1 MAASGPRS
9 RPRSLRL
16 LFAWLCTALVI
27 AIYFSLPDGEDAPA
41 TDPGNTAAL
50 DQPAA
55 TRIEVVSVTPADPTP
70 GSAVTV
76 QFAGAE
82 RPREVQAY
90 VGKSALPVLS
100 RLEDALVVRLPGAL
114 PPGHLKLRVADGAE
128 RSKPYDLRVK
138 LENWRKPFRSV
149 LGGFALLIFGIGV
162 LGRGAREAV
171 GLRSTRVLARWAQRG
186 PAALGM
192 GLGLGMLA
200 QSTTAA
206 ASVLAGLVSSSLL
219 ALGPAAAAF
228 LGAELGTA
236 TAPLISGLFDPREGL
251 LVVALGVMW
260 LGFATNRRSS
270 ALARL
275 TLGVGLISF
284 GLQTLRP
291 GFEPF
296 VQAPALLSLVVKLRA
311 TGVLGIATCA
321 LLGAALVAI
330 FQGPAPVCV
339 LVLVLAQTTA
349 QWDLRTVLA
358 VLSGSGLGAAIG
370 AMLTSA
376 AGKSSRKLALLNLM
390 LGALSTLL
398 VASTVDLFAFL
409 ADLVVPGI
417 PHEIH
422 WGKRVLLPNLGLH
435 MGVAFAMS
443 QLGSALV
450 LLPVSF
456 RLARVVERW
465 FPQDRQSKLP
475 SVGDATRVTRSRLL
489 QVAELQLSALAPLRQ
504 LALDGDRDAG
514 RLVER
519 AIAES
524 QALLDEL
531 VAGPVL
537 ALGDAPES
545 RALGSAALTNVQL
558 QRSLEGLERQAEL
571 FVDARVAL
579 SRNGRPSELAESDLA
594 ALDEMHA
601 NLSAAGNAV
610 LEALRDGTAIDLD
623 AARASEIAMNALE
636 ARLRKGVLEGDPE
649 TVRSH
654 LAVLKLADAYEATG
668 NQLYR
673 LSEAL
678 AEGAAEMQPESQKL
692 TGRP

>member
-1 MAASGPRS
+1 MAASS
-9 RPRSLRL
+9 AKARPRSLRL

-27 AIYFSLPDGEDAPA
+27 GIYFSLPDGDDTVAGDPA
-41 TDPGNTAAL
+41 SANTAE
-50 DQPAA
+50 PAVPG
-55 TRIEVVSVTPADPTP
+55 RIEVVAVSPADPTP

-76 QFAGAE
+76 QFAGAAHPPLVE
-82 RPREVQAY
+82 AY
-90 VGKSALPVLS
+90 IGKTALPVLS
-100 RLEDALVVRLPGAL
+100 RLDDALVVRLPSTL
-114 PPGHLKLRVADGAE
+114 SPGHLKLRVADGAE
-128 RSKPYDLRVK
+128 RSKPYYLRVK
-138 LENWRKPFRSV
+138 LENWRKPFRSL
-149 LGGFALLIFGIGV
+149 LGGFALLIFGISV

-171 GLRSTRVLARWAQRG
+171 GLRSTHVLARWAQRG

-192 GLGLGMLA
+192 GIGLGMLA

-206 ASVLAGLVSSSLL
+206 ASVLAGLVGSSLL

-228 LGAELGTA
+228 LGAELGAA

-251 LVVALGVMW
+251 LVVALAVMW
-260 LGFATNRRSS
+260 LAFATNRRTT

-275 TLGVGLISF
+275 ALGVGLISF

-296 VQAPALLSLVVKLRA
+296 VQAPELLALVIKLRA

-321 LLGAALVAI
+321 LLGAALVAV

-349 QWDLRTVLA
+349 QWDLRTALA

-376 AGKSSRKLALLNLM
+376 AGRSSRKLALLNLM

-398 VASTVDLFAFL
+398 AACSVDIFAFL
-409 ADLVVPGI
+409 ADLVVPGV
-417 PHEIH
+417 PHEVR

-435 MGVAFAMS
+435 LGVAFAMS
-443 QLGSALV
+443 QLAAAV
-450 LLPVSF
+450 LLMPAAF
-456 RLARVVERW
+456 RLARLVERW
-465 FPQDRQSKLP
+465 FPQERQSILP
-475 SVGDATRVTRSRLL
+475 NVGDATRVTRSRLL
-489 QVAELQLSALAPLRQ
+489 QVAEVQLSALTPLRQ

-514 RLVER
+514 RSVER
-519 AIAES
+519 SIAES

-531 VAGPVL
+531 IAGPVMV
-537 ALGDAPES
+537 LGDAPES
-545 RALGSAALTNVQL
+545 RALRSAALTSVQL

-579 SRNGRPSELAESDLA
+579 SRDGHPSELSESDLA

-601 NLSAAGNAV
+601 NLCAAGRAV
-610 LEALRDGTAIDLD
+610 HEHLRGQAPIDLD
-623 AARASEIAMNALE
+623 TARSNEIAMNALE

-649 TVRSH
+649 AVRSH

-692 TGRP
+692 AGQS

>member
-1 MAASGPRS
+1 MAASAGQS
-9 RPRSLRL
+9 RPRNLKL
-16 LFAWLCTALVI
+16 LLAWLCTALI
-27 AIYFSLPDGEDAPA
+27 IGIYFALPDGDEAPA
-41 TDPGNTAAL
+41 VDAS
-50 DQPAA
+50 AA
-55 TRIEVVSVTPADPTP
+55 TSGEPAPGRIEVLAVTPADPTP

-82 RPREVQAY
+82 HPPLVEAY
-90 VGKSALPVLS
+90 VGKSPLPVLS
-100 RLEDALVVRLPGAL
+100 RMDDTLVVRLPSTL
-114 PPGHLKLRVADGAE
+114 PPGRVKLRVTDGAE

-138 LENWRKPFRSV
+138 LENWRKPFRSII
-149 LGGFALLIFGIGV
+149 GGFALLIFGIGV

-171 GLRSTRVLARWAQRG
+171 GLRSTHVLARWAQRG

-192 GLGLGMLA
+192 GIGLGMLA

-228 LGAELGTA
+228 LGAELGAA
-236 TAPLISGLFDPREGL
+236 TAPLISGLLDPREGL
-251 LVVALGVMW
+251 LVIALAVMW
-260 LGFATNRRSS
+260 LGFASNRRT
-270 ALARL
+270 AAVARL
-275 TLGVGLISF
+275 ALGVGLISF

-296 VQAPALLSLVVKLRA
+296 VQAPALLSLVIKLKA

-349 QWDLRTVLA
+349 QWDLRTALA

-376 AGKSSRKLALLNLM
+376 AGRGSRKLALLNLM

-398 VASTVDLFAFL
+398 AACSVDIFAFL
-409 ADLVVPGI
+409 ADLAVPGV
-417 PHEIH
+417 PHEIR

-435 MGVAFAMS
+435 LGVAFAMS
-443 QLGSALV
+443 QLASAV
-450 LLPVSF
+450 LLTPVSF
-456 RLARVVERW
+456 RLARIVERW

-475 SVGDATRVTRSRLL
+475 NVGDANRVTRSRLL
-489 QVAELQLSALAPLRQ
+489 QVAEVQLSALTPLRQ
-504 LALDGDRDAG
+504 LAMDGDRDAG
-514 RLVER
+514 RSVER

-531 VAGPVL
+531 IAGPVL
-537 ALGDAPES
+537 VLGDTPES
-545 RALGSAALTNVQL
+545 RGLRSAALTSVQL

-579 SRNGRPSELAESDLA
+579 SHDGSPIELAESDLA
-594 ALDEMHA
+594 ALDDMHA
-601 NLSAAGNAV
+601 NLSAAGCAV
-610 LEALRDGTAIDLD
+610 REALRGHTPIDLD
-623 AARASEIAMNALE
+623 SARGNEIAMNALE

-649 TVRSH
+649 AVRSH

-668 NQLYR
+668 NQMYR

-678 AEGAAEMQPESQKL
+678 AEGAELPAESHRLSSKA
-692 TGRP
+692 

>member
-1 MAASGPRS
+1 MGASAGLP
-9 RPRSLRL
+9 RPRNLKL
-16 LFAWLCTALVI
+16 LLAWLCTALIVGV
-27 AIYFSLPDGEDAPA
+27 YFALPDGDETPTVDHSAASTGEPAP
-41 TDPGNTAAL
+41 G
-50 DQPAA
+50 
-55 TRIEVVSVTPADPTP
+55 RIEVLAVTPADPTP

-82 RPREVQAY
+82 HPPLVEAY
-90 VGKSALPVLS
+90 VGKSPLPVLS
-100 RLEDALVVRLPGAL
+100 RMDDALVVRLPSTL
-114 PPGHLKLRVADGAE
+114 PPGRVKMRVADGAE
-128 RSKPYDLRVK
+128 RSKPYDLRIK
-138 LENWRKPFRSV
+138 LENWRKPFRSII
-149 LGGFALLIFGIGV
+149 GGFALLIFGIGV

-171 GLRSTRVLARWAQRG
+171 GLRSTHVLARWAQRG

-192 GLGLGMLA
+192 GIGLGMLA

-228 LGAELGTA
+228 LGAEIGTA
-236 TAPLISGLFDPREGL
+236 TAPLISGLLDPREGL
-251 LVVALGVMW
+251 LVVAIAVMW
-260 LGFATNRRSS
+260 LGFASNRRTA

-275 TLGVGLISF
+275 ALGVGLISF

-296 VQAPALLSLVVKLRA
+296 VQAPQLLALVIKLRA

-321 LLGAALVAI
+321 LLGAALVAV

-349 QWDLRTVLA
+349 QWDLRTALA

-376 AGKSSRKLALLNLM
+376 AGRGSRKLALLNLM
-390 LGALSTLL
+390 LGALSTLF
-398 VASTVDLFAFL
+398 AACSVDLFAFL
-409 ADLVVPGI
+409 ADLVVPGV
-417 PHEIH
+417 PHEIR

-435 MGVAFAMS
+435 LGVAFAMS
-443 QLGSALV
+443 QLAAAV
-450 LLPVSF
+450 LLMPASF
-456 RLARVVERW
+456 RLARLVERW

-475 SVGDATRVTRSRLL
+475 NVGDANRVTRSRLL
-489 QVAELQLSALAPLRQ
+489 QVAEVQLSALTPLRQ
-504 LALDGDRDAG
+504 LAMDGDRDAG
-514 RLVER
+514 RSVER

-531 VAGPVL
+531 IAGPVL
-537 ALGDAPES
+537 VLGDTPES
-545 RALGSAALTNVQL
+545 RGLRSAALTSVQL

-579 SRNGRPSELAESDLA
+579 SHDGRPIELAESDLA

-601 NLSAAGNAV
+601 NLSAAGCAV
-610 LEALRDGTAIDLD
+610 REALRGTAPLDLD
-623 AARASEIAMNALE
+623 TARSNEIAMNALE

-649 TVRSH
+649 AVRSH

-673 LSEAL
+673 LCEAL
-678 AEGAAEMQPESQKL
+678 AEGATELPAESHRLSSKA
-692 TGRP
+692 

>member
-1 MAASGPRS
+1 VASALGS
-9 RPRSLRL
+9 RPRALKL
-16 LFAWLCTALVI
+16 LFAWLCTALIV
-27 AIYFSLPDGEDAPA
+27 AVYFSLPDGDDTLGADAANTGALEQPVPA
-41 TDPGNTAAL
+41 
-50 DQPAA
+50 
-55 TRIEVVSVTPADPTP
+55 RIEVLAVTPADPTP

-82 RPREVQAY
+82 RPKEVQAY

-100 RLEDALVVRLPGAL
+100 RLDDALVVRLPSAL
-114 PPGHLKLRVADGAE
+114 APGHLKLRVADGRE

-138 LENWRKPFRSV
+138 LENWRKPFRSL

-171 GLRSTRVLARWAQRG
+171 GLRSTHVLARWAERG

-192 GLGLGMLA
+192 GIGLGMLA

-206 ASVLAGLVSSSLL
+206 ASVLAGLVGSSLL

-236 TAPLISGLFDPREGL
+236 TAPLVSGLFDPREGL
-251 LVVALGVMW
+251 LVVALAVMW
-260 LGFATNRRSS
+260 LGFASNRRTT

-275 TLGVGLISF
+275 ALGVGLISF
-284 GLQTLRP
+284 ALQTLRP

-311 TGVLGIATCA
+311 TSVLGVATCA

-349 QWDLRTVLA
+349 QWDLRTALA
-358 VLSGSGLGAAIG
+358 VLSGSGLGAAFG

-390 LGALSTLL
+390 LGALGTLL
-398 VASTVDLFAFL
+398 AACTVDVFALL
-409 ADLVVPGI
+409 ADLIVPGV

-435 MGVAFAMS
+435 LGVAFAMS
-443 QLGSALV
+443 QLASALV

-456 RLARVVERW
+456 RLARLVERW
-465 FPQDRQSKLP
+465 FPQEPRGKLP

-489 QVAELQLSALAPLRQ
+489 QVAEVQLSALTPLRQ

-531 VAGPVL
+531 IAGPVL

-545 RALGSAALTNVQL
+545 RALGGAALTSVQL
-558 QRSLEGLERQAEL
+558 QRSLEGLERQAER

-579 SRNGRPSELAESDLA
+579 SRDGRPSELAESDLA

-601 NLSAAGNAV
+601 NLDAAGNAV
-610 LEALRDGTAIDLD
+610 CKALRDHSAIDLD
-623 AARASEIAMNALE
+623 AARSSEIAMNALE
-636 ARLRKGVLEGDPE
+636 ARLRKGILEGDPE

-692 TGRP
+692 TGRN

>member
-1 MAASGPRS
+1 MAASRPRS
-9 RPRSLRL
+9 GPRSLRL

-27 AIYFSLPDGEDAPA
+27 AIYFSLPDGEDALA
-41 TDPGNTAAL
+41 TDSGNAAAP

-82 RPREVQAY
+82 HPRDVQAY

-149 LGGFALLIFGIGV
+149 LGGFALLIFGISV

-171 GLRSTRVLARWAQRG
+171 GLRSTHVLARWAPRG

-228 LGAELGTA
+228 LGAELGAA
-236 TAPLISGLFDPREGL
+236 TAPLVSGLFDPREGL

-275 TLGVGLISF
+275 ALGVGLISF

-311 TGVLGIATCA
+311 TGVLGVATCA

-358 VLSGSGLGAAIG
+358 VLSGSGLGAAVG

-409 ADLVVPGI
+409 ADQVVPGI

-443 QLGSALV
+443 QLASALV

-537 ALGDAPES
+537 ALGDAAES

-594 ALDEMHA
+594 ALDEMHT
-601 NLSAAGNAV
+601 NLSAAGTAV

>member
-1 MAASGPRS
+1 MAASQPPS

-16 LFAWLCTALVI
+16 LFAWLCTALII
-27 AIYFSLPDGEDAPA
+27 AVYFSLPDGDDGLGADASSKA
-41 TDPGNTAAL
+41 ASEQVTPG
-50 DQPAA
+50 
-55 TRIEVVSVTPADPTP
+55 RIEVLAVTPADPTP

-76 QFAGAE
+76 QFIGAE
-82 RPREVQAY
+82 HPGQVEAY
-90 VGKSALPVLS
+90 IGKSALPVLS
-100 RLEDALVVRLPGAL
+100 RLEDALVVRLPSAL

-138 LENWRKPFRSV
+138 LENWRKPFRSIV
-149 LGGFALLIFGIGV
+149 GGFALLIFGIGV

-171 GLRSTRVLARWAQRG
+171 GLRSTHVLARWAQRG

-192 GLGLGMLA
+192 GIGLGMLA

-236 TAPLISGLFDPREGL
+236 TAPLISGLLDPREGL
-251 LVVALGVMW
+251 LVVALAVMW
-260 LGFATNRRSS
+260 LGFASNRRTT

-275 TLGVGLISF
+275 ALGVGLISF

-296 VQAPALLSLVVKLRA
+296 VQAPELLSLVIKLRA

-349 QWDLRTVLA
+349 QWDLRTALA

-376 AGKSSRKLALLNLM
+376 AGRSSRKLALLNLM

-398 VASTVDLFAFL
+398 AACSVDIFAFL
-409 ADLVVPGI
+409 ADQVVPGV
-417 PHEIH
+417 PHEVR

-435 MGVAFAMS
+435 LGVAFAMS
-443 QLGSALV
+443 QLASAV
-450 LLPVSF
+450 LLMPASF
-456 RLARVVERW
+456 RLARLVERW
-465 FPQDRQSKLP
+465 FPQERQSKLP
-475 SVGDATRVTRSRLL
+475 NVGDAARVTRSRLL
-489 QVAELQLSALAPLRQ
+489 RVAEVQLSALTPLRQ

-531 VAGPVL
+531 IAGPVM
-537 ALGDAPES
+537 ALGEAPES
-545 RALGSAALTNVQL
+545 RALASAALTSVQL

-579 SRNGRPSELAESDLA
+579 SHDGRPSELAESDLA

-601 NLSAAGNAV
+601 NLSAAGSAV
-610 LEALRDGTAIDLD
+610 CDDLRGRAAIDLD
-623 AARASEIAMNALE
+623 EARSSEIAMNALE

-678 AEGAAEMQPESQKL
+678 AEGAAEMQPEPQKL

>member
-1 MAASGPRS
+1 MAVSAALLSPR
-9 RPRSLRL
+9 RLKL
-16 LFAWLCTALVI
+16 LFAWLCTALIIGV
-27 AIYFSLPDGEDAPA
+27 YFSLPDGDDVLGVAASATTAPEA
-41 TDPGNTAAL
+41 VP
-50 DQPAA
+50 
-55 TRIEVVSVTPADPTP
+55 TRIEVLSVTPSDPTP

-76 QFAGAE
+76 QFIGATH
-82 RPREVQAY
+82 PKLVQAY

-100 RLEDALVVRLPGAL
+100 RLEDALVVRLPTGLA
-114 PPGHLKLRVADGAE
+114 PGHIKLRVSDGEE

-138 LENWRKPFRSV
+138 LENWRKPFRSI

-171 GLRSTRVLARWAQRG
+171 GLRSTHVLARWAQRG

-192 GLGLGMLA
+192 GISLGILA

-260 LGFATNRRSS
+260 LGFATNRRTT

-275 TLGVGLISF
+275 TLGIGLISF

-296 VQAPALLSLVVKLRA
+296 VQDPALLSLVIKLRA
-311 TGVLGIATCA
+311 TGVLGVATCA

-339 LVLVLAQTTA
+339 LVLVLGQTTA
-349 QWDLRTVLA
+349 QWDLRTALA
-358 VLSGSGLGAAIG
+358 VLSGSGLGAALG
-370 AMLTSA
+370 AMLTTA
-376 AGKSSRKLALLNLM
+376 AGKSSRKLALLNLI
-390 LGALSTLL
+390 LGLASTLL
-398 VASTVDLFAFL
+398 AACTVDLFAFL
-409 ADLVVPGI
+409 ADLVVPGV
-417 PHEIH
+417 PHEIRY
-422 WGKRVLLPNLGLH
+422 GKHVLMPNLGLH
-435 MGVAFAMS
+435 LGVAFAMS
-443 QLGSALV
+443 QLASALL
-450 LLPVSF
+450 LLPASF
-456 RLARVVERW
+456 PLARLVERW
-465 FPQDRQSKLP
+465 FPQDRTSALP
-475 SVGDATRVTRSRLL
+475 NVGDADRVTRARLL
-489 QVAELQLSALAPLRQ
+489 EVTEVQLSALLPLRE
-504 LALDGDRDAG
+504 LALEGDRDAG
-514 RLVER
+514 RRVEL
-519 AIAES
+519 AIAEA

-531 VAGPVL
+531 IAGPVM
-537 ALGDAPES
+537 ALGDAPQS
-545 RALGSAALTNVQL
+545 RALRSAVLTSVQL
-558 QRSLEGLERQAEL
+558 QRSLEGLERQAER

-579 SRNGRPSELAESDLA
+579 SHNGQPRELAEADLA
-594 ALDEMHA
+594 ALDEMHL
-601 NLSAAGNAV
+601 NLSTAGAAIR
-610 LEALRDGTAIDLD
+610 EALRGKTPIDLD
-623 AARASEIAMNALE
+623 TARASEIAMNALE
-636 ARLRKGVLEGDPE
+636 ARLRKGVLEGDPQ

-654 LAVLKLADAYEATG
+654 LAVLKLADAYEATA

-673 LSEAL
+673 LSEAV

-692 TGRP
+692 LGRS

>member
-1 MAASGPRS
+1 MAVSAELFSPR
-9 RPRSLRL
+9 RLKL
-16 LFAWLCTALVI
+16 LFAWLCTALIIGV
-27 AIYFSLPDGEDAPA
+27 YFSLPDGDDALGVDASAA
-41 TDPGNTAAL
+41 TTPEAV
-50 DQPAA
+50 P
-55 TRIEVVSVTPADPTP
+55 TRIEVLSVTPSDATP

-76 QFAGAE
+76 QFIGASH
-82 RPREVQAY
+82 PKSVQAY

-100 RLEDALVVRLPGAL
+100 RLEDALVVRLPSKLA
-114 PPGHLKLRVADGAE
+114 PGHIKLRVSDGEE

-138 LENWRKPFRSV
+138 LENWRKPFRSI

-171 GLRSTRVLARWAQRG
+171 GLRSTHVLARWAQRG

-192 GLGLGMLA
+192 GISLGILA

-260 LGFATNRRSS
+260 LGFASNRRTT

-275 TLGVGLISF
+275 TLGIGLISF

-296 VQAPALLSLVVKLRA
+296 VQDPTLLSLVIKLRA
-311 TGVLGIATCA
+311 TSVLGVATCA
-321 LLGAALVAI
+321 LLGAALVAV

-339 LVLVLAQTTA
+339 LVLVLGQTTA
-349 QWDLRTVLA
+349 QWDLRTALA
-358 VLSGSGLGAAIG
+358 VLSGSGLGAALG

-376 AGKSSRKLALLNLM
+376 AGRSSRKLALLNLL
-390 LGALSTLL
+390 LGLASTLL
-398 VASTVDLFAFL
+398 AACSVDIFVFL

-417 PHEIH
+417 PHEIR
-422 WGKRVLLPNLGLH
+422 WGKRVLMPNLGLH
-435 MGVAFAMS
+435 LGVAFAMS
-443 QLGSALV
+443 QLASAV
-450 LLPVSF
+450 LLLPASF
-456 RLARVVERW
+456 PLARLVERW
-465 FPQDRQSKLP
+465 FPQDRTSALP
-475 SVGDATRVTRSRLL
+475 NVGDAARVTRARLL
-489 QVAELQLSALAPLRQ
+489 EVAEVQLSALLPLRE
-504 LALDGDRDAG
+504 LALDGDREAG
-514 RLVER
+514 RRVELS
-519 AIAES
+519 IAEA

-531 VAGPVL
+531 IAGPVM
-537 ALGDAPES
+537 ALGDAPQS
-545 RALGSAALTNVQL
+545 HALRSAALTSVQL
-558 QRSLEGLERQAEL
+558 QRSLEGLERQAER

-579 SRNGRPSELAESDLA
+579 SHNGQPRELAEADLA
-594 ALDEMHA
+594 ALDEMHL
-601 NLSAAGNAV
+601 NLTTAGAAV
-610 LEALRDGTAIDLD
+610 REALRGKAAIDLD

-636 ARLRKGVLEGDPE
+636 ARLRKGVLEGDPQ

-673 LSEAL
+673 LSEAV

-692 TGRP
+692 LGRS

>member
-1 MAASGPRS
+1 MVGSANPP

-16 LFAWLCTALVI
+16 LLAWLCTALI
-27 AIYFSLPDGEDAPA
+27 IGIYFSLPDGDDAPGA
-41 TDPGNTAAL
+41 EGGNTAAL
-50 DQPAA
+50 DQPPPA
-55 TRIEVVSVTPADPTP
+55 RIEVLAVTPADPTP

-76 QFAGAE
+76 QFIGATQ
-82 RPREVQAY
+82 PKSVQAF

-100 RLEDALVVRLPGAL
+100 RLDDALVVRLPSQL
-114 PPGHLKLRVADGAE
+114 VPGHLKLRVSDGE
-128 RSKPYDLRVK
+128 VRSKPYDLRVK
-138 LENWRKPFRSV
+138 LENWRKPFRSI

-192 GLGLGMLA
+192 GIGLGMLA

-228 LGAELGTA
+228 LGAELGAA
-236 TAPLISGLFDPREGL
+236 TAPLVSGLLDPREGL

-260 LGFATNRRSS
+260 LGFATNRRTA

-275 TLGVGLISF
+275 ALGVGLIAF

-311 TGVLGIATCA
+311 TSVLGVVTCA

-349 QWDLRTVLA
+349 QWDLRTALA
-358 VLSGSGLGAAIG
+358 VLSGSGLGAALG

-376 AGKSSRKLALLNLM
+376 AGRSSRKLALLNLM

-398 VASTVDLFAFL
+398 AACTVDVFVFL
-409 ADLVVPGI
+409 ADLWVPGI

-422 WGKRVLLPNLGLH
+422 WGKRVLLPHLGMHL
-435 MGVAFAMS
+435 GVAFAMS
-443 QLGSALV
+443 QLASALL
-450 LLPVSF
+450 LLPASF
-456 RLARVVERW
+456 RLARLVEHW
-465 FPQDRQSKLP
+465 FPRDPQSKLP
-475 SVGDATRVTRSRLL
+475 NVGDAARVTRSRLL
-489 QVAELQLSALAPLRQ
+489 QVTEVQLSALLPLRQ

-514 RLVER
+514 RRVEL
-519 AIAES
+519 AMSES
-524 QALLDEL
+524 QTLLDEL
-531 VAGPVL
+531 IAGPVM
-537 ALGDAPES
+537 ALGNLPQG
-545 RALGSAALTNVQL
+545 RALGSAALTSVQL
-558 QRSLEGLERQAEL
+558 QRSLEGLERQAER
-571 FVDARVAL
+571 FIDARVAL
-579 SRNGRPSELAESDLA
+579 SRDGRPSELAESDLA

-601 NLSAAGNAV
+601 NLVASGGSV
-610 LEALRDGTAIDLD
+610 LEALRGSVSIDLD

-649 TVRSH
+649 SVRSH
-654 LAVLKLADAYEATG
+654 LAVLKLADAYEAAG

-678 AEGAAEMQPESQKL
+678 AEEMAELQPEGQKL
-692 TGRP
+692 LGRS

>member
-1 MAASGPRS
+1 MASAGPP
-9 RPRSLRL
+9 RPRNLKL
-16 LFAWLCTALVI
+16 LLAWLCTALIVG
-27 AIYFSLPDGEDAPA
+27 IYFALPDGEEAPA
-41 TDPGNTAAL
+41 VDTSTAATGE
-50 DQPAA
+50 PAPG
-55 TRIEVVSVTPADPTP
+55 RIEVLAVTPADPTP

-82 RPREVQAY
+82 HPPLVEAY
-90 VGKSALPVLS
+90 VGKSPLPVLS
-100 RLEDALVVRLPGAL
+100 RLDDALVVRLPSTL
-114 PPGHLKLRVADGAE
+114 PPGRVKLRVTDGAE
-128 RSKPYDLRVK
+128 RSKPYDLRIK
-138 LENWRKPFRSV
+138 LENWRKPFRSII
-149 LGGFALLIFGIGV
+149 GGFALLIFGIGV

-171 GLRSTRVLARWAQRG
+171 GLRSTHVLARWAQRG

-192 GLGLGMLA
+192 GIGLGMLA

-228 LGAELGTA
+228 LGAELGAA
-236 TAPLISGLFDPREGL
+236 TAPLISGLLDPREGL
-251 LVVALGVMW
+251 LVVALAVMW
-260 LGFATNRRSS
+260 LGFASNRRTA

-275 TLGVGLISF
+275 ALGVGLISF

-296 VQAPALLSLVVKLRA
+296 VQAPQLLALVIKLRA

-349 QWDLRTVLA
+349 QWDLRTALA

-376 AGKSSRKLALLNLM
+376 AGRSSRKLALLNLM

-398 VASTVDLFAFL
+398 AACSVDIFAFL
-409 ADLVVPGI
+409 ADLVVPGV
-417 PHEIH
+417 PHEIR

-435 MGVAFAMS
+435 LGVAFAMS
-443 QLGSALV
+443 QLAAAV
-450 LLPVSF
+450 LLMPASF
-456 RLARVVERW
+456 RLARLVERW

-475 SVGDATRVTRSRLL
+475 NVGDANRVTRSRLL
-489 QVAELQLSALAPLRQ
+489 QVAEVQLSALAPLRQ
-504 LALDGDRDAG
+504 LAMDGDRDAG
-514 RLVER
+514 RSVER

-531 VAGPVL
+531 IAGPVL
-537 ALGDAPES
+537 VLGDTPES
-545 RALGSAALTNVQL
+545 RALRSAALTSVQL

-579 SRNGRPSELAESDLA
+579 SHDGSPIELAESDLA

-601 NLSAAGNAV
+601 NLYAAGCAV
-610 LEALRDGTAIDLD
+610 REALRGNTPIDLD
-623 AARASEIAMNALE
+623 GARGNEIAMNALE

-649 TVRSH
+649 AVRSH

-668 NQLYR
+668 NQIYR

-678 AEGAAEMQPESQKL
+678 AEGVELPAESHRLSNKA
-692 TGRP
+692 

>member
-1 MAASGPRS
+1 MAGSAPHPRA
-9 RPRSLRL
+9 RRL
-16 LFAWLCTALVI
+16 KLLVAWLCTALIVG
-27 AIYFSLPDGEDAPA
+27 IYFSLPDGDDTLGVDVA
-41 TDPGNTAAL
+41 GQNTL
-50 DQPAA
+50 DQPIPA
-55 TRIEVVSVTPADPTP
+55 RIEVVSVTPADATP

-76 QFAGAE
+76 QFAGAQHSE
-82 RPREVQAY
+82 QVQAY
-90 VGKSALPVLS
+90 LGKSPLPVLS
-100 RLEDALVVRLPGAL
+100 RVEDALVVRLPSKL
-114 PPGHLKLRVADGAE
+114 PPGHVKLRVSDGEE

-138 LENWRKPFRSV
+138 LENWRKPFRSI

-171 GLRSTRVLARWAQRG
+171 GLRSTHVLARWAQRG
-186 PAALGM
+186 PAALAM
-192 GLGLGMLA
+192 GLGLGTLA

-228 LGAELGTA
+228 LGAELGAA

-260 LGFATNRRSS
+260 LGFASNRRTT

-275 TLGVGLISF
+275 TLGIGLISF

-296 VQAPALLSLVVKLRA
+296 VQDPALLSIIIKLRA
-311 TGVLGIATCA
+311 TGVLGVATCA
-321 LLGAALVAI
+321 LLGAVLVAI

-349 QWDLRTVLA
+349 QWDLRTALA
-358 VLSGSGLGAAIG
+358 VLSGSGLGAALG
-370 AMLTSA
+370 ATLTFA
-376 AGKSSRKLALLNLM
+376 TGRSSRKLALLNLM
-390 LGALSTLL
+390 LGLASTLL
-398 VASTVDLFAFL
+398 AASLVDVFAHL
-409 ADLVVPGI
+409 ADWVVPGV
-417 PHEIH
+417 PHEIR

-435 MGVAFAMS
+435 LGVAFALS
-443 QLGSALV
+443 QLTSALA
-450 LLPVSF
+450 LLPLSF
-456 RLARVVERW
+456 PLARLVERW
-465 FPQDRQSKLP
+465 FPQDP
-475 SVGDATRVTRSRLL
+475 PGAIPNVGDAARVTRARLL
-489 QVAELQLSALAPLRQ
+489 DVSETQLSALIPLRE

-514 RLVER
+514 RRVELS
-519 AIAES
+519 IAQA

-531 VAGPVL
+531 ITGPVL
-537 ALGDAPES
+537 ALGDVPES
-545 RALGSAALTNVQL
+545 RALRNAALTSVQL
-558 QRSLEGLERQAEL
+558 QRSLEGLERQAER

-579 SRNGRPSELAESDLA
+579 SRTGRPQELAESDLA
-594 ALDEMHA
+594 ALDEMHD
-601 NLSAAGNAV
+601 NLTRAGS
-610 LEALRDGTAIDLD
+610 ALRDALRGDAVIDLD
-623 AARASEIAMNALE
+623 AARASEISMNALE
-636 ARLRKGVLEGDPE
+636 AGLRKSLLEGDPQ

-678 AEGAAEMQPESQKL
+678 AEGAAEMQPELQKL
-692 TGRP
+692 TYRS

>member
-1 MAASGPRS
+1 MAADAGLP
-9 RPRSLRL
+9 RPRNLKL
-16 LFAWLCTALVI
+16 LLAWLCTALIIGV
-27 AIYFSLPDGEDAPA
+27 YFALPDGDETPSVDASATTAGELAPA
-41 TDPGNTAAL
+41 
-50 DQPAA
+50 
-55 TRIEVVSVTPADPTP
+55 RIEVLAVTPADPTP

-82 RPREVQAY
+82 HPPLVEAY

-100 RLEDALVVRLPGAL
+100 RLDDALVVRLPSTL
-114 PPGHLKLRVADGAE
+114 PPGRVKLRVTDGAE
-128 RSKPYDLRVK
+128 RSKPYDLRIK
-138 LENWRKPFRSV
+138 LENWRKPFRSII
-149 LGGFALLIFGIGV
+149 GGFALLIFGISV

-171 GLRSTRVLARWAQRG
+171 GLRSTHVLARWAQRG

-192 GLGLGMLA
+192 GIGLGMLA

-228 LGAELGTA
+228 LGAELGAA
-236 TAPLISGLFDPREGL
+236 TAPLISGLLDPREGL
-251 LVVALGVMW
+251 LVVALAVMW
-260 LGFATNRRSS
+260 LGFASNRRTT

-275 TLGVGLISF
+275 ALGVGLISF

-296 VQAPALLSLVVKLRA
+296 VQAPQLLSLVIKLRA
-311 TGVLGIATCA
+311 TGVLGVATCA
-321 LLGAALVAI
+321 LLGAALVAV

-349 QWDLRTVLA
+349 QWDLRTALA

-370 AMLTSA
+370 AMPTLA
-376 AGKSSRKLALLNLM
+376 AGRGSRKLALLNLM
-390 LGALSTLL
+390 LGALSTLF
-398 VASTVDLFAFL
+398 AACSVDIFAFL
-409 ADLVVPGI
+409 ADLFVPGV
-417 PHEIH
+417 PHEIR

-435 MGVAFAMS
+435 LGFAFAMS
-443 QLGSALV
+443 QLAAAML
-450 LLPVSF
+450 LLPASF
-456 RLARVVERW
+456 RLARLVERW

-475 SVGDATRVTRSRLL
+475 NVGDANRVTRSRLL
-489 QVAELQLSALAPLRQ
+489 QVAEVQLSALTPLRQ

-514 RLVER
+514 RSVER

-531 VAGPVL
+531 IAGPVL
-537 ALGDAPES
+537 VLGDTAES
-545 RALGSAALTNVQL
+545 RALRSAALTSVQL

-579 SRNGRPSELAESDLA
+579 SHDGSPIELAESDLT

-601 NLSAAGNAV
+601 NLSAAGSAV
-610 LEALRDGTAIDLD
+610 RQALRDNVLIDLD
-623 AARASEIAMNALE
+623 AARSNEIAMNALE

-649 TVRSH
+649 AVRSH

-678 AEGAAEMQPESQKL
+678 AEGAELPAESHQAR
-692 TGRP
+692 G

>member
-1 MAASGPRS
+1 MAASRPRS

-27 AIYFSLPDGEDAPA
+27 AVYFSLPDGDDALA
-41 TDPGNTAAL
+41 TDPGNAAAL
-50 DQPAA
+50 EQPAA

-82 RPREVQAY
+82 HPREVQAY
-90 VGKSALPVLS
+90 VGKNALPVLS
-100 RLEDALVVRLPGAL
+100 RLEDALVVRLPGAV
-114 PPGHLKLRVADGAE
+114 PPGHLKLRVAGGAE

-171 GLRSTRVLARWAQRG
+171 GLRSTHVLARWAQRG

-275 TLGVGLISF
+275 ALGVGLISF

-311 TGVLGIATCA
+311 TGVLGVATCA

-409 ADLVVPGI
+409 ADQVVPGI

-443 QLGSALV
+443 QLASALV

-623 AARASEIAMNALE
+623 AARSREIAMNALE

>member
-1 MAASGPRS
+1 MAASRPRS

-27 AIYFSLPDGEDAPA
+27 AIYFSLPDGEDALA
-41 TDPGNTAAL
+41 TDPGNAAAL
-50 DQPAA
+50 EQPAA

-82 RPREVQAY
+82 HPREVEAY

-171 GLRSTRVLARWAQRG
+171 GLRSTHVLARWAQRG

-275 TLGVGLISF
+275 ALGVGLISF

-311 TGVLGIATCA
+311 TGVLGVATCA

-390 LGALSTLL
+390 LGALNTLL

-409 ADLVVPGI
+409 ADQVVPGI

-443 QLGSALV
+443 QLASALV

-601 NLSAAGNAV
+601 NLNAAGNAV